1 MAKQSNKKV
10 TAPVVNTFDATQK
23 NRDRKLAKH
32 LKAHPADAQA
42 AKAVD
47 KAAPVRKKSVK
58 KGSVSM
64 TPVYRL
70 VTHVGSD
77 TGFANV
83 VVRTGTYGEAELFHR
98 GRMRPNDYA
107 DQVRKN
113 RAPTHELLKA
123 TRGAFG
129 NLKQTEQEIKDN
141 TRALCAALG
150 IHYTGRVS
158 ERKPYKGKRK

>member
-1 MAKQSNKKV
+1 MAKQSNKKA
-10 TAPVVNTFDATQK
+10 APVVNTFDATQK

-32 LKAHPADAQA
+32 VKAHPKDEQA
-42 AKAVD
+42 LNALKQP
-47 KAAPVRKKSVK
+47 APVRKKPIK

-64 TPVYRL
+64 SPVYRL
-70 VTHVGSD
+70 VTYVGSD
-77 TGFANV
+77 VGFAHQV
-83 VVRTGTYGEAELFHR
+83 VCTGTYGEAELFHR

-123 TRGAFG
+123 TRGSFG
-129 NLKQTEQEIKDN
+129 DIKQTEQDIKDN

>member
-10 TAPVVNTFDATQK
+10 TAPVVNAFDATQK

-32 LKAHPADAQA
+32 LKAHPTDAQA
-42 AKAVD
+42 AKAVGQP
-47 KAAPVRKKSVK
+47 APVRKKSVK

-77 TGFANV
+77 AGFANV
-83 VVRTGTYGEAELFHR
+83 IVQTGTYTVAELFHR

-113 RAPTHELLKA
+113 RTPTHELLKA
-123 TRGAFG
+123 TRGSFG
-129 NLKQTEQEIKDN
+129 DIKQTEQDIKDN

-150 IHYTGRVS
+150 IHYTGRAG